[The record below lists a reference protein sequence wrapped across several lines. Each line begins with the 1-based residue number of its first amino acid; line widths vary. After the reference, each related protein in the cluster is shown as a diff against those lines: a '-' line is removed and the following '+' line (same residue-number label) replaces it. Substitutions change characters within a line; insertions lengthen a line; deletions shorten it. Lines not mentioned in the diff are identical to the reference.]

1 MENESLALSRA
12 LPENGSTQLTPRPWL
27 LNVHKTAAVTKSA
40 TFTGDTKSSSLTY
53 PEQKVEQEDHVF
65 AAGANIGEVTGHPSA
80 RPLLVVIVVHL
91 GAGVV
96 RAV

>member
-1 MENESLALSRA
+1 MKVWLSQGPCRKTVQLNYTAALVA
-12 LPENGSTQLTPRPWL
+12 QC
-27 LNVHKTAAVTKSA
+27 KTAAVTKSV
-40 TFTGDTKSSSLTY
+40 TFTRDTKSSSLTY

-65 AAGANIGEVTGHPSA
+65 AAGANIGEVSGHPSA

-96 RAV
+96 RAA